1 MSPEQNLDYLPAL
14 SYHLEP
20 WKCFCLI
27 IQAIYVCL
35 SRRRLLLLSPSYLSL
50 SLSHTQT
57 HTHTLSLSLSVWI
70 FSPSL
75 VLHYIAKPPID

>member
-1 MSPEQNLDYLPAL
+1 MSPGQNLDYLPAL

-35 SRRRLLLLSPSYLSL
+35 SRRRLLLLSPSYPSLSL
-50 SLSHTQT
+50 SLSLT
-57 HTHTLSLSLSVWI
+57 HTHSLSLSVWI

-75 VLHYIAKPPID
+75 VLHYIAMPLID